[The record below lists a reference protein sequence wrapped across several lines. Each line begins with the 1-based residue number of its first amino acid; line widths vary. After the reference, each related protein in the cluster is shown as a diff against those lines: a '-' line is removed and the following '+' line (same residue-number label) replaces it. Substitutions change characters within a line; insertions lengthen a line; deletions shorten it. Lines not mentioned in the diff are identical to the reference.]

1 MRPSPVVNYGWH
13 LSKGL
18 GFDNT
23 GRIPLS
29 LIYLLFFSK
38 KKRKKKNAG
47 LQVSGID
54 RTQLLYT
61 GFLLIFVKQMMCCF
75 FLTQQKLLFL
85 VTESCLVF
93 RDVIDYHI
101 CI

>member
-38 KKRKKKNAG
+38 KKRKKKPQDCRLAG
-47 LQVSGID
+47 LIAHNYFTRV
-54 RTQLLYT
+54 
-61 GFLLIFVKQMMCCF
+61 FC
-75 FLTQQKLLFL
+75 LFL
-85 VTESCLVF
+85 SS
-93 RDVIDYHI
+93 R
-101 CI
+101 